1 MFNFTFLGSV
11 YLCFVFECDWL
22 NNSLGQPRITI
33 HITKNNIFKGANSI
47 FLSLKYM
54 QRTALGSIMFKLQ
67 SVLICVGQIAI
78 PTSLTPWF
86 QKGQPRLLARDDFK
100 KKKNLERPQRGNLDI
115 TPWSQKLYKT
125 ASKSHENKIPDH
137 RPRHSAVA

>member
-22 NNSLGQPRITI
+22 NNSLGELRITI

-67 SVLICVGQIAI
+67 SVLICVGQIA
-78 PTSLTPWF
+78 WAY
-86 QKGQPRLLARDDFK
+86 QPR
-100 KKKNLERPQRGNLDI
+100 
-115 TPWSQKLYKT
+115 
-125 ASKSHENKIPDH
+125 
-137 RPRHSAVA
+137 